1 LVKYSNLLIDA
12 EKLNMPLTS
21 SNTTGGLLSSIVKLE
36 KKEKN
41 VLDNDDDETPD
52 MLDGT
57 GDQVF
62 LDQEKTGE
70 SIMDNSITKEM
81 TKDDG
86 FKKDELK

>member
-1 LVKYSNLLIDA
+1 MVPAS
-12 EKLNMPLTS
+12 
-21 SNTTGGLLSSIVKLE
+21 VE

-86 FKKDELK
+86 FKKDDIK